1 MNADELFDL
10 TGEVAL
16 VTGASSG
23 LGRRFAA
30 VLAANGATVIAAAR
44 RADRLDSL
52 VAEIRDTGGKAI
64 AVPCDVTDRAS
75 IASAFDA
82 AEAEA
87 GTVTIVVNNAGIA
100 RPGPA
105 LEFTDSQWREVMAT
119 NLDAVYAVAQEAA
132 QRMVRAEKHG
142 SVVNVASVLG
152 THMQKGVSAYAAS
165 KAAVIQ
171 LTKALALEWARFG
184 IRVNAVAP
192 GWFRTEI
199 NDAYLD
205 TEVGAVMKKKNPM
218 RRFGAEGDLDGPLL
232 LLASPAGAY
241 MTGSLITVD
250 GGHTLEV

>member
-1 MNADELFDL
+1 MNADKLFDL
-10 TGEVAL
+10 SGEVAL

-30 VLAANGATVIAAAR
+30 VLAANGATVVAAAR
-44 RADRLDSL
+44 RTDRLDSL
-52 VAEIRDTGGKAI
+52 VAEIRDIGGKAI
-64 AVPCDVTDRAS
+64 AVACDVTDRAS
-75 IASAFDA
+75 VARAFDA

-132 QRMVRAEKHG
+132 QRMVGEEKQG
-142 SVVNVASVLG
+142 AIINVASVLG

-184 IRVNAVAP
+184 IRVNAIAP

-250 GGHTLEV
+250 GGHALEV